1 MLFVWIPLL
10 FQRGPVYSQFWCMK
24 QLPASLC
31 VVALNKVIALYP
43 FPTEWELRE
52 DLLIE
57 ADNQCSHK
65 FQALLMVSVWQSCFS
80 TFKEATLKTEVQ
92 KKDFICIL

>member
-1 MLFVWIPLL
+1 M
-10 FQRGPVYSQFWCMK
+10 R

-31 VVALNKVIALYP
+31 VVALNKAIALYP

-65 FQALLMVSVWQSCFS
+65 FQALLMVWQSCFF
-80 TFKEATLKTEVQ
+80 TFHEATLKTEVQ

>member
-1 MLFVWIPLL
+1 
-10 FQRGPVYSQFWCMK
+10 MK

-92 KKDFICIL
+92 KKYFICIL

>member
-1 MLFVWIPLL
+1 
-10 FQRGPVYSQFWCMK
+10 MK

-31 VVALNKVIALYP
+31 VVALNKAIALYP
-43 FPTEWELRE
+43 FRTEWELRE